1 MAEPQRLMSQS
12 TQAQDEAVHEESERS
27 PFIRRLTTLQWGLP
41 LAIFL
46 VVVIHQIVEVN
57 IIDHWPGWQ
66 RFLAGIA
73 VYGLIGPAV
82 TWWTL
87 AWITHQLIEKEKAE
101 AKIRQLN
108 RELEARVAQRTA
120 ELARAYEELR
130 ERNEAL
136 RAANEELKELD
147 QLKSDFVSMVSHELR
162 APLTN
167 INGSIELILADENMD
182 PETQRAMLRIISE
195 QTARLTRLVQ
205 GILNV
210 SRIEARKLEIHPE
223 AVSVRPLMEDVVKQM
238 MQATERHSFQL
249 PEEPLPPVW
258 ADPDRLQE
266 ILSNL
271 LDNAVKYSPDG
282 GVIRLEAKVLDDRMI
297 ISVSDPGVGI
307 PARELNKIFEKFH
320 RVDRGDARATY
331 GHGLGLY
338 ISKRLVEAHG
348 GDIWVES
355 EVGAG
360 STFYFTLPLADAGR
374 PEQEEPVS
382 DRSGERTVEYGQG

>member
-1 MAEPQRLMSQS
+1 MAEVRPLVAQS
-12 TQAQDEAVHEESERS
+12 PSEEESGLEPEAPGASLLVRNLS
-27 PFIRRLTTLQWGLP
+27 LLQRGLP
-41 LAIFL
+41 LIIFL
-46 VVVIHQIVEVN
+46 VVVVHQVFEILVV
-57 IIDHWPGWQ
+57 DHWPGWL
-66 RFLAGIA
+66 RLLSGIG
-73 VYGLIGPAV
+73 VYGLIGPLV

-87 AWITHQLIEKEKAE
+87 RWIMGQIVEKEKAE
-101 AKIRQLN
+101 RKILQLN
-108 RELEARVAQRTA
+108 RELEARVAQRTE

-130 ERNEAL
+130 ERNRAL
-136 RAANEELKELD
+136 EAANEELKELD

-167 INGSIELILADENMD
+167 INGSIELMLADDTMD
-182 PETQRAMLRIISE
+182 PETQRAMLRIIAE

-210 SRIEARKLEIHPE
+210 NRIEARKLELHPEVVFIHPILE
-223 AVSVRPLMEDVVKQM
+223 RVVREIAQT
-238 MQATERHSFQL
+238 TERHVFEL
-249 PEEPLPPVW
+249 PDTPLPPVW

-282 GVIRLEAKVLDDRMI
+282 GTIRVGAQVLEDRMV
-297 ISVSDPGVGI
+297 ISVSDPGLGI
-307 PARELNKIFEKFH
+307 PARELDKIFEKFH

-355 EVGAG
+355 ELGRG
-360 STFYFTLPLADAGR
+360 STFYFTLPLAETGGL
-374 PEQEEPVS
+374 ELELLE
-382 DRSGERTVEYGQG
+382 ERTADDSADDGQR

>member
-1 MAEPQRLMSQS
+1 MAEASPLVTQSPSVEEGPGPELPRESVLVRNLSLLQR
-12 TQAQDEAVHEESERS
+12 
-27 PFIRRLTTLQWGLP
+27 GLP
-41 LAIFL
+41 LIIFL
-46 VVVIHQIVEVN
+46 VVVTHQTFHVLVMDE
-57 IIDHWPGWQ
+57 WPVWI
-66 RFLAGIA
+66 RLLSGIGI
-73 VYGLIGPAV
+73 YGLIGPFV

-87 AWITHQLIEKEKAE
+87 RWIMDQILEKEEAE
-101 AKIRQLN
+101 RKILQLN
-108 RELEARVAQRTA
+108 RELEARVAQRTE

-130 ERNEAL
+130 ERNRAL
-136 RAANEELKELD
+136 EAANEELKELD

-167 INGSIELILADENMD
+167 INGSIELMLSDENMD
-182 PETQRAMLRIISE
+182 PETQRAMLRIIAE

-223 AVSVRPLMEDVVKQM
+223 VVFIHPVLEKVVREIA
-238 MQATERHSFQL
+238 QATERHVFEL
-249 PEEPLPPVW
+249 PDRILPPVW

-282 GVIRLEAKVLDDRMI
+282 GTIRIDAQVLGDRMV
-297 ISVSDPGVGI
+297 ISVSDPGLGI
-307 PARELNKIFEKFH
+307 PPRELDKIFEKFH
-320 RVDRGDARATY
+320 RVDRGDARTTY

-355 EVGAG
+355 ELGRG
-360 STFYFTLPLADAGR
+360 STFHFTLPLAEMGGL
-374 PEQEEPVS
+374 ELKYLEEGIADGDS
-382 DRSGERTVEYGQG
+382 DHR

>member
-1 MAEPQRLMSQS
+1 MVEAGPLATQPLSAQEELEPEDS
-12 TQAQDEAVHEESERS
+12 TQSVLVRNL
-27 PFIRRLTTLQWGLP
+27 FLLQRGLP
-41 LAIFL
+41 LIIFL
-46 VVVIHQIVEVN
+46 VVVIHQVIEVLVT
-57 IIDHWPGWQ
+57 DQWPAWV
-66 RFLAGIA
+66 RLLSGIGI
-73 VYGLIGPAV
+73 YGLIGPLV

-87 AWITHQLIEKEKAE
+87 RWIMVQIVEKEKAE
-101 AKIRQLN
+101 RKIRQLN
-108 RELEARVAQRTA
+108 RELEARVAQRTE

-130 ERNEAL
+130 ERNLAL
-136 RAANEELKELD
+136 EAANEELKELD

-167 INGSIELILADENMD
+167 INGSIELMLSDDSMD
-182 PETQRAMLRIISE
+182 PETQRAMLRIIAE

-223 AVSVRPLMEDVVKQM
+223 VVFIRSTLEKVVREI
-238 MQATERHSFQL
+238 MQTTDRHVFEL
-249 PEEPLPPVW
+249 PDHSLPPVW

-271 LDNAVKYSPDG
+271 LDNAVKYSPEG
-282 GVIRLEAKVLDDRMI
+282 GTIRIGAQVLEDRMV
-297 ISVSDPGVGI
+297 ISVSDPGMGI
-307 PARELNKIFEKFH
+307 PAKELDKIFEKFH

-348 GDIWVES
+348 GNIWVES
-355 EVGAG
+355 ELGQG
-360 STFYFTLPLADAGR
+360 STFYFTLPLAETD
-374 PEQEEPVS
+374 EVES
-382 DRSGERTVEYGQG
+382 KHLGERIAKDGQR

>member
-1 MAEPQRLMSQS
+1 MAEEGLMGTYPPSVEEEPEPQTTS
-12 TQAQDEAVHEESERS
+12 ESLLVRNLS
-27 PFIRRLTTLQWGLP
+27 LLQRGLP

-46 VVVIHQIVEVN
+46 VVVVHQIFHILV
-57 IIDHWPGWQ
+57 IDRWPVWI
-66 RFLAGIA
+66 RLLSSIGI
-73 VYGLIGPAV
+73 YGLIGPLV

-87 AWITHQLIEKEKAE
+87 RWITEQILEKEEAE
-101 AKIRQLN
+101 RKILQLN
-108 RELEARVAQRTA
+108 RELEARVAQRTE

-130 ERNEAL
+130 ERNRAL
-136 RAANEELKELD
+136 EAANEELKELD

-167 INGSIELILADENMD
+167 INGSIELMLSDDSMD
-182 PETQRAMLRIISE
+182 PETQRAMLRIIAE

-223 AVSVRPLMEDVVKQM
+223 VVFIHPILEKVVREIAQT
-238 MQATERHSFQL
+238 TERHVFEL
-249 PEEPLPPVW
+249 PEQPLPPVW

-282 GVIRLEAKVLDDRMI
+282 GTIRIGAQVLDDRMV
-297 ISVSDPGVGI
+297 ISVSDPGLGI
-307 PARELNKIFEKFH
+307 PARELDKIFEKFH

-355 EVGAG
+355 ELGRG
-360 STFYFTLPLADAGR
+360 STFYFTLPLAEIG
-374 PEQEEPVS
+374 EIELEHLEEGAADGDPNH
-382 DRSGERTVEYGQG
+382 RQR